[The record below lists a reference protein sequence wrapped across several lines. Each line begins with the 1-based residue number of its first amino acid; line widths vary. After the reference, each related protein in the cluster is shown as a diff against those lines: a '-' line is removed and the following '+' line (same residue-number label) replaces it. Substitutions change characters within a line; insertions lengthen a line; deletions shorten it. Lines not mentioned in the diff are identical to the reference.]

1 MPTEDANAKPIPG
14 ARREHGAERASRA
27 SSVQVP
33 APAPSPLREL
43 LDYVEATRDTI
54 SPVATAAATNDT
66 WQTSASPS
74 SVLDEFQQ
82 LWGRIRTDSQL
93 RQSLAAV
100 PEDAGP
106 LHSSALLH
114 RAITLMQDVAP
125 GYLQHFIAYV
135 DALSWMEQL
144 RVSGALDA
152 GGDAGGSAR
161 KPAAKPRS
169 RKRS

>member
-1 MPTEDANAKPIPG
+1 MPDRAANPG
-14 ARREHGAERASRA
+14 
-27 SSVQVP
+27 
-33 APAPSPLREL
+33 PLREL
-43 LDYVEATRDTI
+43 LAHI
-54 SPVATAAATNDT
+54 AAARQGNESALIGLGDSSARPS
-66 WQTSASPS
+66 QTTPSA
-74 SVLDEFQQ
+74 VLDEFQQ

-114 RAITLMQDVAP
+114 RAMTLMQEAAP

-144 RVSGALDA
+144 QQQGVLEPPTPSRSTGTSSTRTAGKARV
-152 GGDAGGSAR
+152 
-161 KPAAKPRS
+161 
-169 RKRS
+169 RKRAPPQ